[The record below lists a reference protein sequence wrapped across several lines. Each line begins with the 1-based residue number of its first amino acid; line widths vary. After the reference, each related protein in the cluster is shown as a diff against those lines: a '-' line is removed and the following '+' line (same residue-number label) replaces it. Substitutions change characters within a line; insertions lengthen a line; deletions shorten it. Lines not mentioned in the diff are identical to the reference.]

1 MRERYQDKI
10 TQLQNEVMD
19 MGMLCESAIM
29 KTYRLLQSV
38 QERDE
43 QVEMIGRMEK
53 EIDGKEQ
60 TIESICVQLLLR
72 QQPVAADLRRISAA
86 LKIITDLERIGDQA
100 IDIAEII
107 QTGSIDIPVKEVS
120 VPQMAE
126 ITVEMVNKSVESF
139 VNRDLELAKEV
150 ISRDDEV
157 DALFLKVRKELTVN
171 GQAGTFSS
179 DQALDLL
186 MIAKYYERI
195 ADHATN
201 VAEWVEFSLTGI
213 HRSGKEIHDVFA

>member
-72 QQPVAADLRRISAA
+72 Q
-86 LKIITDLERIGDQA
+86 
-100 IDIAEII
+100 
-107 QTGSIDIPVKEVS
+107 
-120 VPQMAE
+120 
-126 ITVEMVNKSVESF
+126 
-139 VNRDLELAKEV
+139 
-150 ISRDDEV
+150 
-157 DALFLKVRKELTVN
+157 
-171 GQAGTFSS
+171 
-179 DQALDLL
+179 
-186 MIAKYYERI
+186 
-195 ADHATN
+195 
-201 VAEWVEFSLTGI
+201 
-213 HRSGKEIHDVFA
+213 HR